1 MAVDRLGRRDRFT
14 RTPTGKRLSLNERDL
29 DILHWLYRY
38 RYLRQDQLVHI
49 LAPRSPK
56 RLIERLGDLFHET
69 GFINRPQLQAPLFD
83 ARATPMLYE
92 VSTKG
97 IRYLESLGA
106 LPHRAVTFSKRSRRS
121 FSPQFLHTMMII
133 ETLLGI
139 ELETRTE
146 ANRRLVPVDEILAKA
161 PTETA
166 ASRNPLAIDVRH
178 QGKSTKIIPDGLYG
192 IEYEQSGIKGY
203 RFWALECE
211 RTSPQNRSTR
221 KHSSTAKKKEL
232 YAALLQDQIFKERW
246 GIPNLDVSFVT
257 KNGQMST
264 LQRTA

>member
-106 LPHRAVTFSKRSRRS
+106 LPHRAVTFSKRSRSS
-121 FSPQFLHTMMII
+121 FNPQFLHTMMVI
-133 ETLLGI
+133 ETLLSI
-139 ELETRTE
+139 ELETRR
-146 ANRRLVPVDEILAKA
+146 NPDQRFVPVDEILARA
-161 PTETA
+161 PKDTQET
-166 ASRNPLAIDVRH
+166 RNSLAIEVRYK
-178 QGKSTKIIPDGLYG
+178 GKSTKIIPDELYG
-192 IEYEQSGIKGY
+192 IEFDQGGSKGY
-203 RFWALECE
+203 RFWVLECE

-232 YAALLQDQIFKERW
+232 YAALLKDRTFKERW